1 VRAVSAPL
9 ALVLQ
14 LLRVDLV
21 FGWVGVDVRS
31 ARRGI
36 VVIANE
42 QQATGSGDL
51 VDELSVQGLVT
62 EPHRVEA

>member
-1 VRAVSAPL
+1 MRAVSAPL